1 MKTILSALGLSLL
14 IFTSCG
20 GQKKVEVDFIQDNID
35 NAVAQNTIQTDII
48 EKSGKILNP
57 RTINEDGSISYIPM
71 EDWCSG
77 FFPGS
82 IWLTYNLT
90 GDKKWLPLAEKYTE
104 ALDSVKYLKWHHDVG
119 FMIGC
124 SYLNGYRMADK
135 KEYKD
140 VIIEAAKS
148 LSTRFRPNAG
158 VIQSWDADKGWQG
171 TRGWKCPVI
180 IDNMM
185 NLELL
190 FEATA
195 LSGDSTFYNIAVKH
209 ADTTMA
215 HHFRP
220 DNSCYHVVDYDPE
233 TGEVRKR
240 QTAQGYADESS
251 WARGQAWALY
261 GYTTCYRYT
270 KDKKYL
276 DQAQKVYNFIFNNKN
291 LPEDLV
297 PYWDYDAPNIPNEPR
312 DASAAAC
319 TASALY
325 ELDGYLPGNHY
336 KETADKIMTYKL
348 TVKTIAKR
356 HGLYASFMPKPKY
369 GMCGSGMHIN
379 MSLFNKEGQNIFV
392 DENDKNGLSKEAYNF
407 IAGLMKHMRSMTAI
421 INPIVNSYKRLVPG
435 YEAPTYIAW
444 SATNRSPLIRVPA
457 ARGLGTRVELRS
469 PDCATNPYLAIAVC
483 LAAGLDGIKNILE
496 RVDSFQRDIY

>member
-14 IFTSCG
+14 ILTSCG

-57 RTINEDGSISYIPM
+57 RTINKDGSISYIPID
-71 EDWCSG
+71 DWCSG

-233 TGEVRKR
+233 TGEVFPM
-240 QTAQGYADESS
+240 S
-251 WARGQAWALY
+251 
-261 GYTTCYRYT
+261 
-270 KDKKYL
+270 
-276 DQAQKVYNFIFNNKN
+276 
-291 LPEDLV
+291 
-297 PYWDYDAPNIPNEPR
+297 PR
-312 DASAAAC
+312 FASAMM
-319 TASALY
+319 
-325 ELDGYLPGNHY
+325 N
-336 KETADKIMTYKL
+336 
-348 TVKTIAKR
+348 
-356 HGLYASFMPKPKY
+356 
-369 GMCGSGMHIN
+369 
-379 MSLFNKEGQNIFV
+379 
-392 DENDKNGLSKEAYNF
+392 
-407 IAGLMKHMRSMTAI
+407 
-421 INPIVNSYKRLVPG
+421 
-435 YEAPTYIAW
+435 
-444 SATNRSPLIRVPA
+444 
-457 ARGLGTRVELRS
+457 
-469 PDCATNPYLAIAVC
+469 
-483 LAAGLDGIKNILE
+483 
-496 RVDSFQRDIY
+496 